1 MKRSEHTS
9 GYFSRDNRGVSEV
22 IAFVLVFGIILSS
35 VALLS
40 MTGFQAMEDYQENEQ
55 LQNAERAMDA
65 LAENYNDVL
74 QHSAIEER
82 YAELSLREGTVSTG
96 SDGTELTITIERS
109 DGTSDIVK
117 HDFDIG
123 GDNTDSF
130 SLGEFAY
137 TTGSDTIAYDGG
149 AVVRESEYG
158 SAVVRQPHLKCSDD
172 RAIISL
178 VTIDTDERSIQSS
191 DGLGFTMSV
200 ENRTAELYDEDIEDV
215 RITVDSPTAE
225 TAWEDHILDR
235 GNWDDGTCEDI
246 EEVLVTVV
254 EVSVDY

>member
-1 MKRSEHTS
+1 MKRSEQPP
-9 GYFSRDNRGVSEV
+9 GRFSRDNRGVSEV

-40 MTGFQAMEDYQENEQ
+40 MTGFQAMENYQENEQ

-74 QHSAIEER
+74 QYSAIEER

-96 SDGTELTITIERS
+96 SSGTGLNITVG
-109 DGTSDIVK
+109 DTVVK
-117 HDFDIG
+117 EDLDIG
-123 GDNTDSF
+123 EENTDYIN
-130 SLGEFAY
+130 LGEFAY

-178 VTIDTDERSIQSS
+178 VTVDADERSIQSS
-191 DGLGFTMSV
+191 DGLGFTMAV
-200 ENRTAELYDEDIEDV
+200 ENRTSKLYPASGDDV
-215 RITVDSPTAE
+215 EIQVDSPTAE
-225 TAWEDHILDR
+225 TAWEDHILER
-235 GNWDDGTCEDI
+235 GNWDKGECSAD
-246 EEVLVTVV
+246 EVLVTVV
-254 EVSVDY
+254 EVSIDY

>member
-1 MKRSEHTS
+1 MKRTEQPPGRFS
-9 GYFSRDNRGVSEV
+9 GDNRGVSEV

-123 GDNTDSF
+123 GDSTDSF
-130 SLGEFAY
+130 NLGEFAY

-149 AVVRESEYG
+149 AVVRESDYG
-158 SAVVRQPHLKCSDD
+158 SAVVRHPHLKCSDD

-178 VTIDTDERSIQSS
+178 VTIDADERSIQSS

-200 ENRTAELYDEDIEDV
+200 DNRTTELYDEDIDNV
-215 RITVDSPTAE
+215 SVSAGSSPAQ
-225 TAWEDHILDR
+225 TAWEDHILER
-235 GNWDDGTCEDI
+235 GHWDEGECTAA
-246 EEVLVTVV
+246 EVLVTVV
-254 EVSVDY
+254 EVSIEY

>member
-1 MKRSEHTS
+1 MKRSEQS
-9 GYFSRDNRGVSEV
+9 PGRFSCDDRGVSEV

-96 SDGTELTITIERS
+96 SSGTEVTVSINGESI
-109 DGTSDIVK
+109 
-117 HDFDIG
+117 HDNSASNFYDP
-123 GDNTDSF
+123 NTDSV

-137 TTGSDTIAYDGG
+137 TTGSDTVAYDGG
-149 AVVRESEYG
+149 AVVRESEFG
-158 SAVVRQPHLKCSDD
+158 SAVVRQPHLTCNDD

-178 VTIDTDERSIQSS
+178 VAIDADERSIQSS

-200 ENRTAELYDEDIEDV
+200 ENRTTEVYDEDIDNV
-215 RITVDSPTAE
+215 SVSAGSSPAQ

-235 GNWDDGTCEDI
+235 GNWDEGECTAD
-246 EEVLVTVV
+246 EVLVTVV
-254 EVSVDY
+254 EVSIEY